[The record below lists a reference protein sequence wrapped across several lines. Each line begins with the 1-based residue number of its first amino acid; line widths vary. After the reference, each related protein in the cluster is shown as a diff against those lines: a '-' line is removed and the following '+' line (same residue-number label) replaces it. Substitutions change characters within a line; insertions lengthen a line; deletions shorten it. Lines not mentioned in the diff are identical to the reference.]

1 MKGAVDAGAE
11 SLYLAMFDE
20 IDEGTAFF
28 KCTNTPPV
36 GKFFYNL

>member
-20 IDEGTAFF
+20 IDEGQLSLNVQIHLRWV
-28 KCTNTPPV
+28 KV
-36 GKFFYNL
+36 LL